1 MPAEWRKG
9 WVVEVWRAEG
19 LRLRRWAVREVI
31 LVVIVAVRWSVVKV
45 EIVGELL
52 FVVRRGLRKDD
63 GDDDDVGGVNTG
75 LVEGGDRRQGLD

>member
-1 MPAEWRKG
+1 M
-9 WVVEVWRAEG
+9 
-19 LRLRRWAVREVI
+19 
-31 LVVIVAVRWSVVKV
+31 IVAVRWSVVKV